1 MHVVCGLK
9 TKSREDVTNDKFAIS
24 ECRCDIG
31 GSQGPVCDKTSGQ
44 CLCKPHTTL
53 LQCNRLEHD
62 IFCLVMNNE
71 SKYNSQLQY
80 SDETYI
86 VWYFAL
92 GLVFKYQYV
101 ALYMY
106 LRLIAH
112 N

>member
-1 MHVVCGLK
+1 
-9 TKSREDVTNDKFAIS
+9 
-24 ECRCDIG
+24 
-31 GSQGPVCDKTSGQ
+31 
-44 CLCKPHTTL
+44 
-53 LQCNRLEHD
+53 
-62 IFCLVMNNE
+62 MNNE

-86 VWYFAL
+86 AWYFAL